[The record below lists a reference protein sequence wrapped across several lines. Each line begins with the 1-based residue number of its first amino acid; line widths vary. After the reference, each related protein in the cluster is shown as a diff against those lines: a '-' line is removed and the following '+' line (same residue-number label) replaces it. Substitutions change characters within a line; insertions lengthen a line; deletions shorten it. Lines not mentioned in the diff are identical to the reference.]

1 VYAWIPNKKKGFL
14 NTHYIIYNATHKGR
28 TAAAARSTSSE
39 PKGSY
44 YHLNEKAQAASG
56 LVKLVAATSDDS
68 ESLNEKPRSEPR
80 SLTRQSTSNSIHL
93 ATHTLRTRPRLCEAP
108 LPKTPNPL
116 LLLTWS
122 VKKKMWWP
130 KLVGKLL
137 FLLHE
142 NKQRDSRL

>member
-1 VYAWIPNKKKGFL
+1 MKRKLRYRIKKEGFL

-68 ESLNEKPRSEPR
+68 ERYLNFP
-80 SLTRQSTSNSIHL
+80 
-93 ATHTLRTRPRLCEAP
+93 
-108 LPKTPNPL
+108 
-116 LLLTWS
+116 
-122 VKKKMWWP
+122 
-130 KLVGKLL
+130 
-137 FLLHE
+137 HE
-142 NKQRDSRL
+142 FHCDFKEYMK